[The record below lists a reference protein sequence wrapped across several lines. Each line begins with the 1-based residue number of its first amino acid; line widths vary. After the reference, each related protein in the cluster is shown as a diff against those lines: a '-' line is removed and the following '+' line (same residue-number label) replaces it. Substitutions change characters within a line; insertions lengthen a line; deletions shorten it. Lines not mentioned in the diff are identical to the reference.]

1 MKLFAYRELV
11 RMHTL
16 VHTLVCI
23 LLEYSYILLQSIYI
37 LFRVRKDTSFSMFTL
52 TLTPCCL
59 LRVTSEVQKSSNKYP
74 FCGWVH

>member
-1 MKLFAYRELV
+1 
-11 RMHTL
+11 MHTL
-16 VHTLVCI
+16 ESTYFSMHTIRVFI
-23 LLEYSYILLQSIYI
+23 HTTTSSYI